1 MKTLLLQGP
10 DAPGRQPEKA
20 RVCNK
25 SLSACAGANAYVFMY
40 VVRERREERGE
51 KRKERRKKR
60 EERRD
65 RERQKMKMIQK
76 RVL

>member
-40 VVRERREERGE
+40 VVRERRE
-51 KRKERRKKR
+51 KR
-60 EERRD
+60 EERREKKEERSEN
-65 RERQKMKMIQK
+65 REETGRDKK
-76 RVL
+76 